1 MNEFLVKIALDDAD
15 RARLDA
21 LISSIHRL
29 ADATVGQPQATP
41 APLPPAL
48 MDAAFNQ
55 FLARQD
61 RQTRIE
67 RLARVAGVHPDDKP
81 ADPPAPDKMADQV
94 ALADPPAAPPAEAA
108 AEIIPLP
115 DFQSAIAKKC
125 AEAPAMKAA
134 VRQLVNK
141 YAPSVSEIPEEKRA
155 EVMAELTKLK
165 V

>member
-1 MNEFLVKIALDDAD
+1 MNEFVFKIALEDAD
-15 RARLDA
+15 RARLDD
-21 LISSIHRL
+21 LVSSINRL
-29 ADATVGQPQATP
+29 ADVIGGQPQATP

-55 FLARQD
+55 FLARQEQ
-61 RQTRIE
+61 QTRIE
-67 RLARVAGVHPDDKP
+67 KMARVAGVHPDDKP
-81 ADPPAPDKMADQV
+81 AGYGAADEVTDQIAP
-94 ALADPPAAPPAEAA
+94 ADPPADPPAEAA

-134 VRQLVNK
+134 VRQLVNQ
-141 YAPSVSEIPEEKRA
+141 YAPSVSEIPEAKRA
-155 EVMAELTKLK
+155 EVMAALAKLK